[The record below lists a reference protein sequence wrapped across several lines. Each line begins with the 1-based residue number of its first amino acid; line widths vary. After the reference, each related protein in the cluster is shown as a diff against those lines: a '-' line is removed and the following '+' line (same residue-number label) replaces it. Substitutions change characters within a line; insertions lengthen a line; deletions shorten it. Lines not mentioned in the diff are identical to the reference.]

1 MSKVYL
7 VWGSVSVY
15 VEVICVGAGVSC
27 DYGITFGSDDGSELV
42 SHDGFFVGSY
52 YGKPMNLFIYG
63 WIE

>member
-1 MSKVYL
+1 M
-7 VWGSVSVY
+7 Y

-63 WIE
+63 